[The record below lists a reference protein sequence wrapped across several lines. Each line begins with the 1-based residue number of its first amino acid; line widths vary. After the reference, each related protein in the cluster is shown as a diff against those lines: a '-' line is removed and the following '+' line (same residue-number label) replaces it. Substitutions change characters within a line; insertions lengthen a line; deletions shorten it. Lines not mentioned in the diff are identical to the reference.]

1 MNIAG
6 FFDRLQNPLDD
17 LNTVKKMVESYTFG
31 DMYLNVVKRNTE
43 GKVTSTIDTKDEDEY
58 FSSVF
63 NEWKNYLNNLNLA
76 SLGGLINSAK
86 SNRELVYIRKYL
98 KDVPDVTT
106 RDEVERILW
115 TECPTNL
122 KDIIARNDPFTAPNV
137 YPLIYAASS
146 FINVGVPS
154 QPARHRLYLNVDS
167 DCTYLLANKL
177 REKCNELKLQYEY
190 KFQPDGTRDDS
201 FVVYCTDENL
211 MLFIDILEKLRKDN
225 VRLKNGI
232 KKPPI
237 LTAVYNGW
245 LGYGE
250 EKENAKSSYN
260 DLRAKTMVG
269 ILNEE
274 FEKWLD
280 VAMKNNVKSGG
291 ETMSFPEYLFRRL
304 FSKALEGKLWYPE
317 GMSKEQLYYGLEHD
331 VLGYLGFKNSNEANV
346 AVNDFVIEAELTD
359 MFIQNVTM
367 FPKKLIGVQS
377 ALKEGFKKKGIS
389 SNLAFCKELQE
400 DVEDY
405 REYTSQFHKLVSSRR
420 MSMDGLFEKIYIS
433 LDILYNHQID
443 NPLYSFDK
451 IKRKYNK
458 DFLLLKSYFK
468 TLPDFELHELSAT
481 SDDYV
486 ERNYYYV
493 YSMYGALAQG
503 NLDLYESLTNAAYS
517 FNYYEKS
524 YKR

>member
-1 MNIAG
+1 
-6 FFDRLQNPLDD
+6 
-17 LNTVKKMVESYTFG
+17 
-31 DMYLNVVKRNTE
+31 
-43 GKVTSTIDTKDEDEY
+43 
-58 FSSVF
+58 
-63 NEWKNYLNNLNLA
+63 LNNLNLA

-237 LTAVYNGW
+237 LTAVYNYYRR
-245 LGYGE
+245 LLHASISDMKEGE
-250 EKENAKSSYN
+250 LAKAFGIQEFA
-260 DLRAKTMVG
+260 AKKIKAQSAKFTKRSLKKAVDYLVDMDYK
-269 ILNEE
+269 I
-274 FEKWLD
+274 
-280 VAMKNNVKSGG
+280 KSG
-291 ETMSFPEYLFRRL
+291 L
-304 FSKALEGKLWYPE
+304 ANQDE
-317 GMSKEQLYYGLEHD
+317 GMWQT
-331 VLGYLGFKNSNEANV
+331 VFK
-346 AVNDFVIEAELTD
+346 I
-359 MFIQNVTM
+359 M
-367 FPKKLIGVQS
+367 
-377 ALKEGFKKKGIS
+377 
-389 SNLAFCKELQE
+389 
-400 DVEDY
+400 
-405 REYTSQFHKLVSSRR
+405 
-420 MSMDGLFEKIYIS
+420 
-433 LDILYNHQID
+433 LD
-443 NPLYSFDK
+443 K
-451 IKRKYNK
+451 
-458 DFLLLKSYFK
+458 
-468 TLPDFELHELSAT
+468 
-481 SDDYV
+481 
-486 ERNYYYV
+486 
-493 YSMYGALAQG
+493 
-503 NLDLYESLTNAAYS
+503 
-517 FNYYEKS
+517 
-524 YKR
+524 